1 MVLETNMASFDIC
14 IVHFLP

>member
-1 MVLETNMASFDIC
+1 MASFDIC